1 MLINATFLPF
11 ITAFIAVAILTPLS
25 ISFIKK
31 LGLIDDPKIH
41 KHPAILHKK
50 PVPRGG
56 GIPLFLGILIASLL
70 FLSISKAVFFL
81 FLGSFLA
88 LVVGILD
95 DKFDISPY
103 FRFILNIISAVIIVA
118 GGISIPFVTNPF
130 GGTLDLNSLHLSFS
144 FLNQNIVL
152 LFSDAVAIIWFVWV
166 MNMLNW
172 SKGVDGQ
179 MPGIIA
185 ISGIVIGI
193 LSLRFPILTQN
204 DLISATLSFIIAGA
218 SLGFLIYNFY
228 PAKIFPGYGA
238 TSIYLLLAAV
248 SILSSVKLA
257 TAILVMGVPMIDGTV
272 TIARRMLS
280 GKSPFRHDKK
290 HLHHL
295 LLEMGF
301 GQRKVALFY
310 WIISAILGSLS
321 LFLSSKG
328 KLFAVI
334 MIIIITVGSLLFL
347 HFVLQR
353 KDENNI

>member
-1 MLINATFLPF
+1 MFINATFLPF

-25 ISFIKK
+25 IGFIKK

-41 KHPAILHKK
+41 KHPAILHKI

-88 LVVGILD
+88 LVVGVLD

-179 MPGIIA
+179 MPGIIV
-185 ISGIVIGI
+185 ISAIVIGI

-204 DLISATLSFIIAGA
+204 DLTSATLSFIIAGA

-257 TAILVMGVPMIDGTV
+257 TAILVMGIPMIDGTV

>member
-1 MLINATFLPF
+1 MLLNVTFLPF
-11 ITAFIAVAILTPLS
+11 IAAFIAVSVLTPIS
-25 ISFIKK
+25 IGFIKK
-31 LGLIDDPKIH
+31 LGLIDDPKKH
-41 KHPAILHKK
+41 KHPAILHEK
-50 PVPRGG
+50 PTPRGG
-56 GIPLFLGILIASLL
+56 AIPFFIGVLIVSLL
-70 FLSISKAVFFL
+70 FIPISKTVFFL

-88 LVVGILD
+88 LIVGVLD

-130 GGTLDLNSLHLSFS
+130 GGTLHLDSLNLSFT
-144 FLNQNIVL
+144 FLNQGIVL
-152 LFSDAVAIIWFVWV
+152 LFSDLVAIVWFVWV
-166 MNMLNW
+166 MNILNW

-193 LSLRFPILTQN
+193 LSLRFPILTQS
-204 DLISATLSFIIAGA
+204 DLISATLSFTLAGA
-218 SLGFLIYNFY
+218 SLGFLIFNFY

-257 TAILVMGVPMIDGTV
+257 TAILVMGIPMIDGTV
-272 TIARRMLS
+272 TIVRRILS

-290 HLHHL
+290 HFHHL
-295 LLEMGF
+295 LLEMGL

-310 WIISAILGSLS
+310 WLISAILGSLS

-334 MIIIITVGSLLFL
+334 MIIIVLGGSLLFL
-347 HFVLQR
+347 HFIIQR
-353 KDENNI
+353 KDETNN